1 MVANGHKPNF
11 VPTHFVSR
19 RRLRVTIIHLGP
31 PSPTASSALPAPNP
45 ADHGREA
52 ARATSGGLL
61 GFARGGVCRAPI
73 VTNRAVRSYRTISP
87 LPVPTFPGAI
97 GRMFSVALSLTS
109 RPRPVGVTHHRV
121 LSCSDFPPRGEPRSD
136 RLSASSI
143 AGLFTLY
150 S

>member
-11 VPTHFVSR
+11 VPAHVVSR

-52 ARATSGGLL
+52 ACTASGGLL

-87 LPVPTFPGAI
+87 LPVPDKSGHRPYVFCGTFPDPATGGRWALPTTMSYRVRTFLDPDKIGIAI
-97 GRMFSVALSLTS
+97 VC
-109 RPRPVGVTHHRV
+109 PRQV
-121 LSCSDFPPRGEPRSD
+121 
-136 RLSASSI
+136 
-143 AGLFTLY
+143 
-150 S
+150 